1 MIVFAWKNFHVL
13 FMRMNPA
20 VGWPVKRPGRVDR
33 VVYIFVCMVS
43 VSRRSGAYVIIK
55 RSRAL
60 ALGPGW
66 ILTYCHH
73 AYVIRKRDRACHVP
87 VRRANLV
94 TVEMHARRPAANRHV
109 TCGIRR
115 LPLRIHSD
123 RPSRFQFRSP
133 RKLFDSTGII
143 TETPFHFF
151 SRKPPLPFYKTP
163 N

>member
-1 MIVFAWKNFHVL
+1 MIVLAWKNFHAL

-20 VGWPVKRPGRVDR
+20 VGRPVKRLGRVDR
-33 VVYIFVCMVS
+33 VVYIFVSMSMVS
-43 VSRRSGAYVIIK
+43 VSRRSGSGSWLVVIM
-55 RSRAL
+55 RTSSER
-60 ALGPGW
+60 G
-66 ILTYCHH
+66 
-73 AYVIRKRDRACHVP
+73 RACHVP
-87 VRRANLV
+87 VRRASFV